1 MEKIAEILKF
11 RNQLAES
18 VNEAL
23 GVSNDVWSMSLNLR
37 QQILSDLK
45 KRPSVKISEGVF
57 VKTGELYTT
66 FLNKPL
72 TVEYQYVNF
81 IDKTVYAEKS
91 RQISLKRNLYNKS
104 LNLLTLHIIS
114 ISGNID
120 ETSLVDT
127 IQHELHHNFQESESG
142 LDFANI
148 PLYQK
153 ALRLKQFDED
163 SLQYNIGDILYI
175 TFKHEIEAYANGLF
189 AYLVTKYN
197 QGYRDTV
204 GLVME
209 SEIYNMLQTLRKRK
223 VMFLKY
229 HKTQQSKR
237 IMKWVGMSDEKLVK
251 RIDSADDEIVSRMGR
266 VIVAA
271 KEKAKVLDD
280 FDNNVSKYSKETVE
294 NIKVKL
300 K

>member
-1 MEKIAEILKF
+1 MKKIVETLRF
-11 RNQLAES
+11 RNELAES

-23 GVSNDVWSMSLNLR
+23 GVSNDVWNMSLNLR

-45 KRPSVKISEGVF
+45 KRPTVKISEGVF

-81 IDKTVYAEKS
+81 LDKNVYAEKS
-91 RQISLKRNLYNKS
+91 GQISLKRNLYNKS

-148 PLYQK
+148 PLYKK

-163 SLQYNIGDILYI
+163 TLQYNIGDILYI

-189 AYLVTKYN
+189 AYLATKYN
-197 QGYRDTV
+197 QGYRDTI

-209 SEIYNMLQTLRKRK
+209 SEMYSMLQTLRKRRT
-223 VMFLKY
+223 MFLKY
-229 HKTQQSKR
+229 HKTQQSKQ
-237 IMKWVGMSDEKLVK
+237 IMKWVGMTDEKLVK

-271 KEKAKVLDD
+271 KEKAKVLDN
-280 FDNNVSKYSKETVE
+280 FDNTDSKYTKETVD
-294 NIKVKL
+294 NININL